1 MDGEPALYYIVQRY
15 HHEHMPSILIQLDEP
30 LLRSLNKVA
39 PVAKRQRAEFIR
51 MALKEA
57 IRKREYE
64 AIREAYLRQPDSPDD
79 ADDWSN
85 AEEWKR

>member
-1 MDGEPALYYIVQRY
+1 
-15 HHEHMPSILIQLDEP
+15 MPSILIQLDES

-39 PVAKRQRAEFIR
+39 PAAKRQRAEFIR
-51 MALKEA
+51 QAVKDA

-64 AIREAYLRQPDSPDD
+64 SIREAYLRQPDSAAN

-85 AEEWKR
+85 ADKWKP

>member
-1 MDGEPALYYIVQRY
+1 
-15 HHEHMPSILIQLDEP
+15 MPSILIQLDEP

-39 PVAKRQRAEFIR
+39 PSAKRQRAD
-51 MALKEA
+51 
-57 IRKREYE
+57 

-85 AEEWKR
+85 AEEWKP